1 MLIPRGLLAA
11 DPFRMPVEEVDVLV
25 VGSGV
30 AGLSA
35 ALAVPAGRT
44 VLLAS
49 KDRLGHSAT
58 RYAQGGIAAVL
69 DPEGWAGDSVAEH
82 VADTLAAG
90 AGLCDP
96 VAVLTLVEEG
106 ANAIADL
113 RKLGVG
119 FDTDPSGPGEL
130 ARTREGGHSR
140 SRVVHAGGDA
150 TGAELERAL
159 TEAVRAIPS
168 VRAAE
173 HAFLVDLLTT
183 DGRVTGALLW
193 ADGGPRLVRAGAV
206 VLASGGAGQLF
217 ADTTNPPLSTGDG
230 IAAALGAGAVLAD
243 LEFVQFHPTALH
255 VEGDADRPGDHPG
268 GPPKPSDFPGDHPG
282 GPPEPPRPL
291 ISEAMR
297 GEGAVL
303 RDGDGSPVMAGVHPL
318 GDLAP
323 RDVVTRAMAA
333 RMAATGAR
341 HLWLDA
347 TSIPAE
353 HLERR
358 FPTILARCRAGGIDP
373 SRQPIPVSPAAHH
386 LMGGVV
392 TDLDGRTSLPGLFA
406 VGEAA
411 CTGVHGAN
419 RLASNSLLEG
429 VVFAARIG
437 NALAEDPKLE
447 APWPG
452 GSGDWS
458 DGARVGGRGAVDN
471 PAQLHHGVGYA
482 PPPGDPATAGRG
494 AARPGAGG
502 SGASVV
508 RGPGRP
514 GPRGPGGLPAAGA
527 GRGGCGARAGPG
539 GAGPGGGLGRPRRGP
554 GGRGGLG
561 GPAGGPGL
569 GGRRRGVLGGRGGLV
584 GPLDLL
590 LEGADPLLEPGDLV
604 PAGHAEDAELALD
617 LPLDQAAHDLAVLL
631 GPAHQ
636 ILGDPS
642 NLGRLNLAL
651 LGEQGRDPLGLG
663 PGQVAEARQ
672 RL

>member
-1 MLIPRGLLAA
+1 MLIPRGLLVVDHGVAE
-11 DPFRMPVEEVDVLV
+11 EEVDVLV

-35 ALAVPAGRT
+35 ALAVPAGLT
-44 VLLAS
+44 VLLAT

-69 DPEGWAGDSVAEH
+69 GPEPLGSGPGGWVQDSVAEH

-96 VAVLTLVEEG
+96 VAVQLLAAEG
-106 ANAIADL
+106 AQAIADL
-113 RKLGVG
+113 RARGVR
-119 FDTDPSGPGEL
+119 FDRAELDGGL

-159 TEAVRAIPS
+159 TEAVRADPA
-168 VRAAE
+168 VRSAE
-173 HAFLVDLLTT
+173 HTFLVDLLTT

-193 ADGGPRLVRAGAV
+193 SGGPRLVRAGAV
-206 VLASGGAGQLF
+206 VLASGGAGQLY

-230 IAAALGAGAVLAD
+230 IAAALRAGAVLAD

-255 VEGDADRPGDHPG
+255 VAFDPPDRPGDPPG
-268 GPPKPSDFPGDHPG
+268 GPPD
-282 GPPEPPRPL
+282 PPRPL

-303 RDGDGSPVMAGVHPL
+303 RDGDGSPVMDGVHPL

-323 RDVVTRAMAA
+323 RDVVTRAMAS

-347 TSIPAE
+347 TAIPARQ
-353 HLERR
+353 LERR
-358 FPTILARCRAGGIDP
+358 FPTILARCRAAGIDP
-373 SRQPIPVSPAAHH
+373 SRQPIPVSPAAHY

-392 TDLDGRTSLPGLFA
+392 TDLDGRTTLPGLFA

-437 NALAEDPKLE
+437 QALAG
-447 APWPG
+447 PG
-452 GSGDWS
+452 PGPGF
-458 DGARVGGRGAVDN
+458 GQGPGAVDD
-471 PAQLHHGVGYA
+471 PAQPSLGVGYA
-482 PPPGDPATAGRG
+482 PPPGDLAAAGPG
-494 AARPGAGG
+494 AARPGAA
-502 SGASVV
+502 GA
-508 RGPGRP
+508 G
-514 GPRGPGGLPAAGA
+514 AAGA
-527 GRGGCGARAGPG
+527 GMWEPGMWEPGWGGCGCGCG
-539 GAGPGGGLGRPRRGP
+539 G
-554 GGRGGLG
+554 
-561 GPAGGPGL
+561 
-569 GGRRRGVLGGRGGLV
+569 
-584 GPLDLL
+584 
-590 LEGADPLLEPGDLV
+590 
-604 PAGHAEDAELALD
+604 
-617 LPLDQAAHDLAVLL
+617 
-631 GPAHQ
+631 
-636 ILGDPS
+636 
-642 NLGRLNLAL
+642 
-651 LGEQGRDPLGLG
+651 
-663 PGQVAEARQ
+663 
-672 RL
+672 

>member
-11 DPFRMPVEEVDVLV
+11 DLSSTAAEEVDVLV

-35 ALAVPAGRT
+35 APAVPAGRS
-44 VLLAS
+44 VLLAT

-69 DPEGWAGDSVAEH
+69 DVVDGHDSVAEH

-96 VAVLTLVEEG
+96 VAVGMLAAEG
-106 ANAIADL
+106 GRAVDDL
-113 RKLGVG
+113 LARGVR
-119 FDTDPSGPGEL
+119 FDRDGSAGEL

-159 TEAVRAIPS
+159 TEAVRANPAVAS
-168 VRAAE
+168 AE
-173 HAFLVDLLTT
+173 HTFLVDLVTR
-183 DGRVTGALLW
+183 DGRVVGALLW
-193 ADGGPRLVRAGAV
+193 SDGRPRLARARAV

-217 ADTTNPPLSTGDG
+217 AETTNPPLSTGDG
-230 IAAALGAGAVLAD
+230 IAAALRAGAVLAD
-243 LEFVQFHPTALH
+243 MEFVQFHPTALH
-255 VEGDADRPGDHPG
+255 TDGD
-268 GPPKPSDFPGDHPG
+268 
-282 GPPEPPRPL
+282 PRPL

-303 RDGDGSPVMAGVHPL
+303 RDLDGEPVMAGVHPL

-358 FPTILARCRAGGIDP
+358 FPTILARCRVAGIEP
-373 SRQPIPVSPAAHH
+373 TRQPIPVSPAAHY

-437 NALAEDPKLE
+437 RALEE
-447 APWPG
+447 EGPG
-452 GSGDWS
+452 AVGP
-458 DGARVGGRGAVDN
+458 GAVGPGAMGPGAVGPGAVDSAEPSN
-471 PAQLHHGVGYA
+471 RRWATLPKGA
-482 PPPGDPATAGRG
+482 PQTRGRG
-494 AARPGAGG
+494 EARLARGRGEARLDADALAALPVALGRRVVREAARQAGVAAPDAAACDRVLRLTEAADGAETHW
-502 SGASVV
+502 
-508 RGPGRP
+508 
-514 GPRGPGGLPAAGA
+514 
-527 GRGGCGARAGPG
+527 RGGVAVRD
-539 GAGPGGGLGRPRRGP
+539 GRWVR
-554 GGRGGLG
+554 
-561 GPAGGPGL
+561 
-569 GGRRRGVLGGRGGLV
+569 VV
-584 GPLDLL
+584 
-590 LEGADPLLEPGDLV
+590 V
-604 PAGHAEDAELALD
+604 PAD
-617 LPLDQAAHDLAVLL
+617 
-631 GPAHQ
+631 
-636 ILGDPS
+636 
-642 NLGRLNLAL
+642 
-651 LGEQGRDPLGLG
+651 
-663 PGQVAEARQ
+663 
-672 RL
+672 

>member
-11 DPFRMPVEEVDVLV
+11 DRWRGFPDGRPAEAVDVLV

-35 ALAVPAGRT
+35 ALAVPPGRT
-44 VLLAS
+44 VLLAT

-69 DPEGWAGDSVAEH
+69 DLVTDSVAEH

-96 VAVLTLVEEG
+96 VAVETLVARGVRFDREG
-106 ANAIADL
+106 PA
-113 RKLGVG
+113 
-119 FDTDPSGPGEL
+119 GEL

-159 TEAVRAIPS
+159 TEAVRATPF
-168 VRAAE
+168 VRSLE
-173 HAFLVDLLTT
+173 HAFLVDLLTA

-193 ADGGPRLVRAGAV
+193 SGGRPRVVRAGAV
-206 VLASGGAGQLF
+206 ILASGGAGQLY

-230 IAAALGAGAVLAD
+230 VAAALRAGVVLAD

-255 VEGDADRPGDHPG
+255 VDGD
-268 GPPKPSDFPGDHPG
+268 
-282 GPPEPPRPL
+282 PRPL

-303 RDGDGSPVMAGVHPL
+303 RDGDGAPVMAGVHPL

-323 RDVVTRAMAA
+323 RDVVTRAVAA

-353 HLERR
+353 QLERR
-358 FPTILARCRAGGIDP
+358 FPTILARCHAAGIEP
-373 SRQPIPVSPAAHH
+373 SRQPIPVSPAAHY
-386 LMGGVV
+386 LMGGVL

-406 VGEAA
+406 VGEVA

-437 NALAEDPKLE
+437 RALEGPVDSPAQP
-447 APWPG
+447 PWWSATLPSG
-452 GSGDWS
+452 GPPP
-458 DGARVGGRGAVDN
+458 AGRGDAR
-471 PAQLHHGVGYA
+471 A
-482 PPPGDPATAGRG
+482 G
-494 AARPGAGG
+494 AARPG
-502 SGASVV
+502 VV
-508 RGPGRP
+508 R
-514 GPRGPGGLPAAGA
+514 AGA
-527 GRGGCGARAGPG
+527 GTGGVRARLRRLMTDRVGVVRSGAGLAEAVAELDALAEAVLDRLAGDLGEPGLADLAGPG
-539 GAGPGGGLGRPRRGP
+539 SEVFETANLVQLGR
-554 GGRGGLG
+554 
-561 GPAGGPGL
+561 A
-569 GGRRRGVLGGRGGLV
+569 V
-584 GPLDLL
+584 
-590 LEGADPLLEPGDLV
+590 
-604 PAGHAEDAELALD
+604 AELAVRREESRGGHWRSDHPAPVEAWRVRQTMTRTAAGD
-617 LPLDQAAHDLAVLL
+617 LEAGLLAV
-631 GPAHQ
+631 PAAVEA
-636 ILGDPS
+636 
-642 NLGRLNLAL
+642 GR
-651 LGEQGRDPLGLG
+651 
-663 PGQVAEARQ
+663 
-672 RL
+672 

>member
-1 MLIPRGLLAA
+1 MLIPRRLLAA
-11 DPFRMPVEEVDVLV
+11 PAGLPRPVPPDAEVDVLV

-35 ALAVPAGRT
+35 ALAVPPGRT
-44 VLLAS
+44 VLLAT

-69 DPEGWAGDSVAEH
+69 DLVSDSVAEH

-96 VAVLTLVEEG
+96 VAVRTLVCEG
-106 ANAIADL
+106 SQAIVDL
-113 RKLGVG
+113 LDCGVRFDRDGLG
-119 FDTDPSGPGEL
+119 GEL

-159 TEAVRAIPS
+159 TEAVRSVPAIRS
-168 VRAAE
+168 VE
-173 HAFLVDLLTT
+173 HAFLVDLVTE
-183 DGRVTGALLW
+183 DGRVSGALLW

-230 IAAALGAGAVLAD
+230 IAAALRAGAVLAD

-255 VEGDADRPGDHPG
+255 IDGD
-268 GPPKPSDFPGDHPG
+268 
-282 GPPEPPRPL
+282 PRPL

-303 RDGDGSPVMAGVHPL
+303 RDGDGIPVMAGVHPL

-323 RDVVTRAMAA
+323 RDVVTRAVAA

-353 HLERR
+353 QLEHR
-358 FPTILARCRAGGIDP
+358 FPTILARCRAAGIEP
-373 SRQPIPVSPAAHH
+373 TRQPIPVSPAAHY

-429 VVFAARIG
+429 VVFAA
-437 NALAEDPKLE
+437 
-447 APWPG
+447 
-452 GSGDWS
+452 
-458 DGARVGGRGAVDN
+458 
-471 PAQLHHGVGYA
+471 
-482 PPPGDPATAGRG
+482 
-494 AARPGAGG
+494 
-502 SGASVV
+502 
-508 RGPGRP
+508 
-514 GPRGPGGLPAAGA
+514 
-527 GRGGCGARAGPG
+527 
-539 GAGPGGGLGRPRRGP
+539 
-554 GGRGGLG
+554 
-561 GPAGGPGL
+561 
-569 GGRRRGVLGGRGGLV
+569 LV
-584 GPLDLL
+584 GRAL
-590 LEGADPLLEPGDLV
+590 LEGAAAGAASGAVDSPHRVPGRWATLPEGAPFAAGEVSARPGPGHSGPGHSGPRQAEPGYPVAVRGRLRRVMTDRVGVVRSGAGLVEAIGELDRLAADLEPPG
-604 PAGHAEDAELALD
+604 AGHPGPGHFEVANLVQLGRAVAELALRREESRGGHWRSD
-617 LPLDQAAHDLAVLL
+617 HPEPVAAWRIRQTLVRTEAGELRTGVLAV
-631 GPAHQ
+631 PEEEAV
-636 ILGDPS
+636 
-642 NLGRLNLAL
+642 
-651 LGEQGRDPLGLG
+651 E
-663 PGQVAEARQ
+663 VAEVGCP
-672 RL
+672 

>member
-1 MLIPRGLLAA
+1 MSSCEERMLIPRGLLAA
-11 DPFRMPVEEVDVLV
+11 DNRRGPSGARPAEEVDVLV

-35 ALAVPAGRT
+35 ALAVPAGQT
-44 VLLAS
+44 VLLAT

-69 DPEGWAGDSVAEH
+69 DLVSDSVAEH

-96 VAVLTLVEEG
+96 VAVETLVAEG
-106 ANAIADL
+106 AQAIADL
-113 RKLGVG
+113 RARGVR
-119 FDTDPSGPGEL
+119 FDREGPAGEL

-159 TEAVRAIPS
+159 TEAVRATPA
-168 VRAAE
+168 VRSLE
-173 HAFLVDLLTT
+173 HAFLVDLLTR

-193 ADGGPRLVRAGAV
+193 SGGQPREVRAGAV
-206 VLASGGAGQLF
+206 VLASGGAGQLY

-230 IAAALGAGAVLAD
+230 VAAALRAGAVLAD

-255 VEGDADRPGDHPG
+255 VEGDQARSPGDHPG
-268 GPPKPSDFPGDHPG
+268 GPPD
-282 GPPEPPRPL
+282 PPRPL

-303 RDGDGSPVMAGVHPL
+303 RDGDGTPVMAGVHPL

-353 HLERR
+353 QLERR
-358 FPTILARCRAGGIDP
+358 FPTILARCRAAGIEP
-373 SRQPIPVSPAAHH
+373 SRQPIPVSPAAHY
-386 LMGGVV
+386 LMGGVL

-437 NALAEDPKLE
+437 RALEE
-447 APWPG
+447 
-452 GSGDWS
+452 
-458 DGARVGGRGAVDN
+458 AVDS
-471 PAQLHHGVGYA
+471 PAQPACWSATLPSGG
-482 PPPGDPATAGRG
+482 PPPGGRVES
-494 AARPGAGG
+494 RPG
-502 SGASVV
+502 
-508 RGPGRP
+508 
-514 GPRGPGGLPAAGA
+514 
-527 GRGGCGARAGPG
+527 RA
-539 GAGPGGGLGRPRRGP
+539 
-554 GGRGGLG
+554 
-561 GPAGGPGL
+561 AGGPGAGT
-569 GGRRRGVLGGRGGLV
+569 GGVRARLRRLMTDRVGVVRSAGGLAEALAELDALAADLGAPGLAA
-584 GPLDLL
+584 GPDGPGLAGDLAGGPDGPGL
-590 LEGADPLLEPGDLV
+590 AVDLADPGPDAFETANLV
-604 PAGHAEDAELALD
+604 QLGRAVAELALRREESRGGHWRSD
-617 LPLDQAAHDLAVLL
+617 HPAPVEAWRVRQTLARTASGELEAGLLAV
-631 GPAHQ
+631 PA
-636 ILGDPS
+636 
-642 NLGRLNLAL
+642 A
-651 LGEQGRDPLGLG
+651 
-663 PGQVAEARQ
+663 AEAGR
-672 RL
+672 

>member
-11 DPFRMPVEEVDVLV
+11 PTDQGTPVVEQVDVLV

-35 ALAVPAGRT
+35 ALAVPEGLR
-44 VLLAS
+44 VLLAT

-69 DPEGWAGDSVAEH
+69 DLVDDSVAGH

-96 VAVLTLVEEG
+96 AAVRMLAAEG
-106 ANAIADL
+106 GQAIADL
-113 RKLGVG
+113 RARGVR
-119 FDTDPSGPGEL
+119 FDQGELDGEL

-159 TEAVRAIPS
+159 TEAVRAAPA
-168 VRAAE
+168 VRSAE
-173 HAFLVDLLTT
+173 HAFLVDLVTT
-183 DGRVTGALLW
+183 DDRVTGALLW
-193 ADGGPRLVRAGAV
+193 SDGGPRLVRAGAV
-206 VLASGGAGQLF
+206 VLASGGAGQLY

-230 IAAALGAGAVLAD
+230 VAAALRAGAVLAD

-255 VEGDADRPGDHPG
+255 VDGD
-268 GPPKPSDFPGDHPG
+268 
-282 GPPEPPRPL
+282 PRPL

-303 RDGDGSPVMAGVHPL
+303 RDGDGTPLMAGVHPL

-347 TSIPAE
+347 TSVPAE

-358 FPTILARCRAGGIDP
+358 FPTILARCRAAGIDP
-373 SRQPIPVSPAAHH
+373 SRQPIPVSPAAHY

-437 NALAEDPKLE
+437 
-447 APWPG
+447 
-452 GSGDWS
+452 
-458 DGARVGGRGAVDN
+458 RVLDRGPVDN
-471 PAQLHHGVGYA
+471 PAHPPHPFGYA
-482 PPPGDPATAGRG
+482 PPPGDPTAAGPDTT
-494 AARPGAGG
+494 RPGA
-502 SGASVV
+502 A
-508 RGPGRP
+508 GPG
-514 GPRGPGGLPAAGA
+514 AGA
-527 GRGGCGARAGPG
+527 GWVRGRVRRLMTDKVGVVRSGEGLAEAMGELERLTMDLGDPGPEVFE
-539 GAGPGGGLGRPRRGP
+539 AANLVQLGR
-554 GGRGGLG
+554 
-561 GPAGGPGL
+561 A
-569 GGRRRGVLGGRGGLV
+569 V
-584 GPLDLL
+584 
-590 LEGADPLLEPGDLV
+590 
-604 PAGHAEDAELALD
+604 AELAARREESRGGHWRSDHPAPVDAWRVRQTLARTAD
-617 LPLDQAAHDLAVLL
+617 GALEAGLLAVPEDGG
-631 GPAHQ
+631 GPVTVAV
-636 ILGDPS
+636 PE
-642 NLGRLNLAL
+642 R
-651 LGEQGRDPLGLG
+651 
-663 PGQVAEARQ
+663 AEAGR
-672 RL
+672 

>member
-1 MLIPRGLLAA
+1 MLIPRGLLA
-11 DPFRMPVEEVDVLV
+11 DPAGSRREAGPGLPGPAGPFPAAAEVDVLV

-35 ALAVPAGRT
+35 ALAVPPGRT
-44 VLLAS
+44 VLLAT

-69 DPEGWAGDSVAEH
+69 DLVDDSVAEH

-96 VAVLTLVEEG
+96 VAVRTLVEEG
-106 ANAIADL
+106 GQAIADL
-113 RKLGVG
+113 LARGVG
-119 FDTDPSGPGEL
+119 FDSDPSGPRQL

-159 TEAVRAIPS
+159 TEAVRATPS
-168 VRAAE
+168 VRSVE
-173 HAFLVDLLTT
+173 HAFLVDLVTH

-193 ADGGPRLVRAGAV
+193 ADGGPHLVRAGAV

-230 IAAALGAGAVLAD
+230 IAAALRAGAVLAD

-255 VEGDADRPGDHPG
+255 LDDDPGPPGDHPG
-268 GPPKPSDFPGDHPG
+268 GPPD
-282 GPPEPPRPL
+282 PPRPL

-323 RDVVTRAMAA
+323 RDVVTRAVAA

-347 TSIPAE
+347 TGIPAD

-358 FPTILARCRAGGIDP
+358 FPTILARCRAAGIDP
-373 SRQPIPVSPAAHH
+373 SRQPIPVSPAAHY
-386 LMGGVV
+386 LMGGVL
-392 TDLDGRTSLPGLFA
+392 TDLDGRTSLPGLYA

-437 NALAEDPKLE
+437 RALAEPSD
-447 APWPG
+447 PG
-452 GSGDWS
+452 GLWVEGVWSGTTS
-458 DGARVGGRGAVDN
+458 SAGVEALAVGPAATGPTATGPAAAGAVDN
-471 PAQLHHGVGYA
+471 PGQPVPGFGYA
-482 PPPGDPATAGRG
+482 PPPGDPPAAGRG
-494 AARPGAGG
+494 ETWPGG
-502 SGASVV
+502 SAVV
-508 RGPGRP
+508 RARLRRVMTDRVGVVRSGEGLAEAIAELERLNVNLGDP
-514 GPRGPGGLPAAGA
+514 GPEGFEAANLVQ
-527 GRGGCGARAGPG
+527 
-539 GAGPGGGLGRPRRGP
+539 LGR
-554 GGRGGLG
+554 
-561 GPAGGPGL
+561 A
-569 GGRRRGVLGGRGGLV
+569 V
-584 GPLDLL
+584 
-590 LEGADPLLEPGDLV
+590 
-604 PAGHAEDAELALD
+604 AELAARREESRGGHWRSDHPAPVEAWRVRQTLTRSPDGGLD
-617 LPLDQAAHDLAVLL
+617 TGLLAV
-631 GPAHQ
+631 PA
-636 ILGDPS
+636 
-642 NLGRLNLAL
+642 A
-651 LGEQGRDPLGLG
+651 E
-663 PGQVAEARQ
+663 EAR
-672 RL
+672 R

>member
-11 DPFRMPVEEVDVLV
+11 GLPRGLPSLQGTTPAEEVDVLV

-44 VLLAS
+44 VLLAT
-49 KDRLGHSAT
+49 KNRLGHSAT

-69 DPEGWAGDSVAEH
+69 DPGGPGGLPVPGGDSVAEH

-96 VAVLTLVEEG
+96 VAVRMLAAEG
-106 ANAIADL
+106 GQAIAGL
-113 RKLGVG
+113 RARGVR
-119 FDTDPSGPGEL
+119 FDRAGLDGEL

-140 SRVVHAGGDA
+140 PRVVHAGGDA

-159 TEAVRAIPS
+159 TEAVRADPAVHGI
-168 VRAAE
+168 E
-173 HAFLVDLLTT
+173 HAFLVDLVT
-183 DGRVTGALLW
+183 DGGRVTGALLW
-193 ADGGPRLVRAGAV
+193 VDGRPRLVRASAV
-206 VLASGGAGQLF
+206 VLASGGAGQLY

-230 IAAALGAGAVLAD
+230 LAAALRAGAVLAD

-255 VEGDADRPGDHPG
+255 VDAGPDSPGHHPD
-268 GPPKPSDFPGDHPG
+268 GPPDPT
-282 GPPEPPRPL
+282 RPL

-303 RDGDGSPVMAGVHPL
+303 RDGDGTPVMAGLHPL

-323 RDVVTRAMAA
+323 RDVVTRAVAA

-358 FPTILARCRAGGIDP
+358 FPTILARCRAAGIEP
-373 SRQPIPVSPAAHH
+373 SRQPIPVSPAAHY

-392 TDLDGRTSLPGLFA
+392 TDLDGRSTLSGLFA

-437 NALAEDPKLE
+437 RALSEGE
-447 APWPG
+447 AGWESG
-452 GSGDWS
+452 IGSGA
-458 DGARVGGRGAVDN
+458 GAEPEAGAVDDG
-471 PAQLHHGVGYA
+471 AQPVPDVGYA
-482 PPPGDPATAGRG
+482 PPPGDP
-494 AARPGAGG
+494 
-502 SGASVV
+502 
-508 RGPGRP
+508 
-514 GPRGPGGLPAAGA
+514 PAA
-527 GRGGCGARAGPG
+527 GRGGARPGPGVGDRPAVGWGGARPG
-539 GAGPGGGLGRPRRGP
+539 RAGAGGVRDRLRRVMTDRVGVVRSGEGLAEAVAELERLAGELGDLGDPGPELFEVANLVQLGR
-554 GGRGGLG
+554 
-561 GPAGGPGL
+561 
-569 GGRRRGVLGGRGGLV
+569 GV
-584 GPLDLL
+584 
-590 LEGADPLLEPGDLV
+590 
-604 PAGHAEDAELALD
+604 AELARRREESRGGHWRSDHPAPVEAWRVRQTLSRTAEGGLD
-617 LPLDQAAHDLAVLL
+617 AGLLAVAA
-631 GPAHQ
+631 PEEV
-636 ILGDPS
+636 
-642 NLGRLNLAL
+642 GR
-651 LGEQGRDPLGLG
+651 
-663 PGQVAEARQ
+663 
-672 RL
+672 

>member
-11 DPFRMPVEEVDVLV
+11 DPTELAGEEVDVLV

-35 ALAVPAGRT
+35 ALAVPAGLR
-44 VLLAS
+44 VLLAT

-69 DPEGWAGDSVAEH
+69 DPEGSGEPQGGAPVGWVDDSVAEH

-96 VAVLTLVEEG
+96 VAVAMLVAEG
-106 ANAIADL
+106 GQAIADL
-113 RKLGVG
+113 RARGVR
-119 FDTDPSGPGEL
+119 FDLDGPAGAL

-159 TEAVRAIPS
+159 TEAVRAAPA
-168 VRAAE
+168 VRSLE
-173 HAFLVDLLTT
+173 HAFLVDLPTR

-193 ADGGPRLVRAGAV
+193 VDGRPRLVRAGAV
-206 VLASGGAGQLF
+206 VLASGGAGQLY

-230 IAAALGAGAVLAD
+230 VAAALRAGAVLAD

-255 VEGDADRPGDHPG
+255 LDGDPGH
-268 GPPKPSDFPGDHPG
+268 
-282 GPPEPPRPL
+282 PRPL

-303 RDGDGSPVMAGVHPL
+303 RDGGGTPVMAGVHPL

-323 RDVVTRAMAA
+323 RDMVTRAVAA

-347 TSIPAE
+347 TSIPPE
-353 HLERR
+353 RLERR
-358 FPTILARCRAGGIDP
+358 FPTILARCRAGGIEP
-373 SRQPIPVSPAAHH
+373 SRRPIPVSPAAHY
-386 LMGGVV
+386 LMGGVL

-437 NALAEDPKLE
+437 RALAE
-447 APWPG
+447 G
-452 GSGDWS
+452 GV
-458 DGARVGGRGAVDN
+458 GAGGGIWVEVGIGAGAVDS
-471 PAQLHHGVGYA
+471 PAQPSPEVGYA
-482 PPPGDPATAGRG
+482 PPPGAARPAAGRG
-494 AARPGAGG
+494 D
-502 SGASVV
+502 
-508 RGPGRP
+508 GR
-514 GPRGPGGLPAAGA
+514 PAAGQA
-527 GRGGCGARAGPG
+527 GARPRDPDAEAGPG
-539 GAGPGGGLGRPRRGP
+539 TRAGTAAGADGVRARLRRLMTDKVGVVRSGEGLAEAVEELERLKVEPTGPGAFETANLVQVGRAVAELAARREESRGGHWRSDHPAPVEAWRVRQTLARTEDGGLET
-554 GGRGGLG
+554 GLL
-561 GPAGGPGL
+561 A
-569 GGRRRGVLGGRGGLV
+569 
-584 GPLDLL
+584 
-590 LEGADPLLEPGDLV
+590 V
-604 PAGHAEDAELALD
+604 PAGE
-617 LPLDQAAHDLAVLL
+617 
-631 GPAHQ
+631 
-636 ILGDPS
+636 
-642 NLGRLNLAL
+642 
-651 LGEQGRDPLGLG
+651 
-663 PGQVAEARQ
+663 EAR
-672 RL
+672 R

>member
-11 DPFRMPVEEVDVLV
+11 DLSSMAAEEVDVLV

-35 ALAVPAGRT
+35 ALAVPAGRS
-44 VLLAS
+44 VLLAT

-58 RYAQGGIAAVL
+58 RYAQGGIAAAL
-69 DPEGWAGDSVAEH
+69 DVVDGHDSVAQH

-96 VAVLTLVEEG
+96 VAVGMLAAEG
-106 ANAIADL
+106 GRAVDDL
-113 RKLGVG
+113 LARGVR
-119 FDTDPSGPGEL
+119 FDRDGSAGEL

-159 TEAVRAIPS
+159 TEAVRANPAVAS
-168 VRAAE
+168 AE
-173 HAFLVDLLTT
+173 HTFLVDLVTR
-183 DGRVTGALLW
+183 DGRVVGALLW
-193 ADGGPRLVRAGAV
+193 RDGRPRLVRARAV

-230 IAAALGAGAVLAD
+230 IAAALRAGAALAD
-243 LEFVQFHPTALH
+243 MEFVQFHPTALH
-255 VEGDADRPGDHPG
+255 IDGD
-268 GPPKPSDFPGDHPG
+268 
-282 GPPEPPRPL
+282 PRPL

-303 RDGDGSPVMAGVHPL
+303 RDLDGEPVMAGVHPL

-358 FPTILARCRAGGIDP
+358 FPTILARCRAAGIEP
-373 SRQPIPVSPAAHH
+373 TRQPIPVSPAAHY

-437 NALAEDPKLE
+437 RALEE
-447 APWPG
+447 EGPG
-452 GSGDWS
+452 AVGP
-458 DGARVGGRGAVDN
+458 GAVGPGAVDGAQPSN
-471 PAQLHHGVGYA
+471 RRWATLPKGAPQTRGRDEARHPEDEARHPEDEACHQEGGARPRVVRERLRRLMTDRVGVVRSEGGLTEAMSDLERLNLGPGSTGPEGFEVANLAQLGWAV
-482 PPPGDPATAGRG
+482 
-494 AARPGAGG
+494 
-502 SGASVV
+502 
-508 RGPGRP
+508 
-514 GPRGPGGLPAAGA
+514 
-527 GRGGCGARAGPG
+527 
-539 GAGPGGGLGRPRRGP
+539 
-554 GGRGGLG
+554 
-561 GPAGGPGL
+561 
-569 GGRRRGVLGGRGGLV
+569 
-584 GPLDLL
+584 
-590 LEGADPLLEPGDLV
+590 
-604 PAGHAEDAELALD
+604 AELALRREESRGGHWRCD
-617 LPLDQAAHDLAVLL
+617 HPAPVEAWRVRQTLTRTAGGELEAGLLAV
-631 GPAHQ
+631 PE
-636 ILGDPS
+636 I
-642 NLGRLNLAL
+642 
-651 LGEQGRDPLGLG
+651 
-663 PGQVAEARQ
+663 AEVVP
-672 RL
+672 

>member
-11 DPFRMPVEEVDVLV
+11 DLARMPSEEVDVLV

-35 ALAVPAGRT
+35 ALAVPPGRS
-44 VLLAS
+44 VLLAT

-69 DPEGWAGDSVAEH
+69 DLVSDSVAEH

-96 VAVLTLVEEG
+96 VAVRALVSEG
-106 ANAIADL
+106 GQAIADL
-113 RKLGVG
+113 RARGVR
-119 FDTDPSGPGEL
+119 FDREPAPAGGDRPAGGL

-159 TEAVRAIPS
+159 TEAVRSDAA
-168 VRAAE
+168 VRSTE
-173 HAFLVDLLTT
+173 HTFLVDLVTAG
-183 DGRVTGALLW
+183 GRVVGALLW
-193 ADGGPRLVRAGAV
+193 CEGRPRLVRAGAV
-206 VLASGGAGQLF
+206 VLASGGAGQLY

-230 IAAALGAGAVLAD
+230 IAAALRAGAVLAD

-255 VEGDADRPGDHPG
+255 IDGD
-268 GPPKPSDFPGDHPG
+268 
-282 GPPEPPRPL
+282 PRPL

-323 RDVVTRAMAA
+323 RDVVTRAVAA

-347 TSIPAE
+347 TSVPAD

-358 FPTILARCRAGGIDP
+358 FPTILARCRAAGIEP
-373 SRQPIPVSPAAHH
+373 TRQPIPVSPAAHY

-392 TDLDGRTSLPGLFA
+392 TDLDGRTTLPGLFA

-437 NALAEDPKLE
+437 RALAE
-447 APWPG
+447 APGAPEKPARLRSEGAG
-452 GSGDWS
+452 GV
-458 DGARVGGRGAVDN
+458 DGPARAA
-471 PAQLHHGVGYA
+471 PAVGYA
-482 PPPGDPATAGRG
+482 PPPGDPRAAGPG
-494 AARPGAGG
+494 AARSGARTG
-502 SGASVV
+502 SGT
-508 RGPGRP
+508 
-514 GPRGPGGLPAAGA
+514 GPGGLRGRVRRLMTERVGVVRSGEGLAEAVAELERLDGVPGDPGPGRRAVASGAPGPAAFEVA
-527 GRGGCGARAGPG
+527 NLVQ
-539 GAGPGGGLGRPRRGP
+539 LGR
-554 GGRGGLG
+554 
-561 GPAGGPGL
+561 A
-569 GGRRRGVLGGRGGLV
+569 V
-584 GPLDLL
+584 
-590 LEGADPLLEPGDLV
+590 
-604 PAGHAEDAELALD
+604 AELALRREESRGGHWRSD
-617 LPLDQAAHDLAVLL
+617 HPVPVEAWRVRQTLTRSAEGALVAGLLAV
-631 GPAHQ
+631 PA
-636 ILGDPS
+636 
-642 NLGRLNLAL
+642 A
-651 LGEQGRDPLGLG
+651 
-663 PGQVAEARQ
+663 AEVCP
-672 RL
+672 

>member
-11 DPFRMPVEEVDVLV
+11 PTDRSDRAAEDVDVLV

-35 ALAVPAGRT
+35 ALAVPEGLT
-44 VLLAS
+44 VLLAT

-69 DPEGWAGDSVAEH
+69 DLVDDSVAAH

-96 VAVLTLVEEG
+96 VAVRMLAAEG
-106 ANAIADL
+106 GQAIADL
-113 RKLGVG
+113 RARGVR
-119 FDTDPSGPGEL
+119 FDQAELDGEL

-159 TEAVRAIPS
+159 TEAVRAS
-168 VRAAE
+168 AAVRSAE
-173 HAFLVDLLTT
+173 HTFLVDLVTT
-183 DGRVTGALLW
+183 DDRVTGALLW
-193 ADGGPRLVRAGAV
+193 SGGRPRLVRTGAV
-206 VLASGGAGQLF
+206 VLASGGAGQLY

-230 IAAALGAGAVLAD
+230 VAAALRAGAVLAD

-255 VEGDADRPGDHPG
+255 VDGD
-268 GPPKPSDFPGDHPG
+268 
-282 GPPEPPRPL
+282 PRPL

-303 RDGDGSPVMAGVHPL
+303 RDGDGTPLMAGVHPL

-347 TSIPAE
+347 TSVPAD

-358 FPTILARCRAGGIDP
+358 FPTILARCRAAGIDP
-373 SRQPIPVSPAAHH
+373 SRQPIPVSPAAHY

-437 NALAEDPKLE
+437 
-447 APWPG
+447 
-452 GSGDWS
+452 
-458 DGARVGGRGAVDN
+458 RVLGRGAVDS
-471 PAQLHHGVGYA
+471 PAHPPHLFGYA
-482 PPPGDPATAGRG
+482 PPPGDPTPAGPGTPRPDGAGRDGAGPDGAGRDGAGRDGAGRG
-494 AARPGAGG
+494 AAGA
-502 SGASVV
+502 
-508 RGPGRP
+508 
-514 GPRGPGGLPAAGA
+514 AAGA
-527 GRGGCGARAGPG
+527 GWVKGRVRRLMTEKVGVVRSGEGLAEAMGELERLTVDLGDPGPEVFEVANLVQLGRAVAELAARREESRGGHWRSDHPAPVAAWRVRHTLTRTA
-539 GAGPGGGLGRPRRGP
+539 GGGLEA
-554 GGRGGLG
+554 GL
-561 GPAGGPGL
+561 
-569 GGRRRGVLGGRGGLV
+569 
-584 GPLDLL
+584 
-590 LEGADPLLEPGDLV
+590 
-604 PAGHAEDAELALD
+604 
-617 LPLDQAAHDLAVLL
+617 LAVPED
-631 GPAHQ
+631 GGAPVTVAVAAT
-636 ILGDPS
+636 PEV
-642 NLGRLNLAL
+642 GR
-651 LGEQGRDPLGLG
+651 
-663 PGQVAEARQ
+663 
-672 RL
+672 

>member
-1 MLIPRGLLAA
+1 MLIPRGLLA
-11 DPFRMPVEEVDVLV
+11 DPAGSRREARPGLPGPFPAAAEVDVLV

-35 ALAVPAGRT
+35 ALAVPPGRT
-44 VLLAS
+44 VLLAT

-69 DPEGWAGDSVAEH
+69 DLVDDSVAEH

-96 VAVLTLVEEG
+96 VAVRTLVEEG
-106 ANAIADL
+106 GQAIADL
-113 RKLGVG
+113 LARGVG
-119 FDTDPSGPGEL
+119 FDSDPSGPRQL

-159 TEAVRAIPS
+159 TEAVRATPS
-168 VRAAE
+168 VRSVE
-173 HAFLVDLLTT
+173 HAFLVDLVTH

-193 ADGGPRLVRAGAV
+193 ADGGPHLVRAGAV

-230 IAAALGAGAVLAD
+230 IAAALRAGAVLAD
-243 LEFVQFHPTALH
+243 MEFVQFHPTALH
-255 VEGDADRPGDHPG
+255 LDGDPNPPGDHPG
-268 GPPKPSDFPGDHPG
+268 GPPDPDPPGDHPG
-282 GPPEPPRPL
+282 GPPDPPRPL

-323 RDVVTRAMAA
+323 RDVVTRAVAA

-347 TSIPAE
+347 TGIPAD

-358 FPTILARCRAGGIDP
+358 FPTILARCRAAGIDP
-373 SRQPIPVSPAAHH
+373 SRQPIPVSPAAHY
-386 LMGGVV
+386 LMGGVL
-392 TDLDGRTSLPGLFA
+392 TDLDGRTSLPGLYA

-437 NALAEDPKLE
+437 RVLAEPSD
-447 APWPG
+447 PG
-452 GSGDWS
+452 GLWVEGVWSGTTS
-458 DGARVGGRGAVDN
+458 SAGVGARVVGPAATGPAATGPTATGPAATGPAAAGAVDN
-471 PAQLHHGVGYA
+471 PGQPVPGFGYA
-482 PPPGDPATAGRG
+482 PPPGDPPAAGRG
-494 AARPGAGG
+494 ETWPGG
-502 SGASVV
+502 SAVV
-508 RGPGRP
+508 RARLRRVMTDRVGVVRSGEGLAEAIAELERLNVDLGEP
-514 GPRGPGGLPAAGA
+514 GPEGFEAANLVQ
-527 GRGGCGARAGPG
+527 
-539 GAGPGGGLGRPRRGP
+539 LGR
-554 GGRGGLG
+554 
-561 GPAGGPGL
+561 A
-569 GGRRRGVLGGRGGLV
+569 V
-584 GPLDLL
+584 
-590 LEGADPLLEPGDLV
+590 
-604 PAGHAEDAELALD
+604 AELAARREESRGGHWRSDHPAPVEAWRVRQTLTRSPDGGLD
-617 LPLDQAAHDLAVLL
+617 TGLLAV
-631 GPAHQ
+631 PA
-636 ILGDPS
+636 
-642 NLGRLNLAL
+642 
-651 LGEQGRDPLGLG
+651 
-663 PGQVAEARQ
+663 AEEAHR
-672 RL
+672 

>member
-1 MLIPRGLLAA
+1 MLIPRGLLADSA
-11 DPFRMPVEEVDVLV
+11 GPGQDAHAGPPGPDWPLPPAAEVDVLV

-35 ALAVPAGRT
+35 ALAAPAGRT
-44 VLLAS
+44 VLLAT

-69 DPEGWAGDSVAEH
+69 DLVDDSVAEH
-82 VADTLAAG
+82 VADTLTAG

-96 VAVLTLVEEG
+96 VAVRTLVEEG
-106 ANAIADL
+106 GQAIADL
-113 RKLGVG
+113 LARGVG
-119 FDTDPSGPGEL
+119 FDSDPSGPRQL

-159 TEAVRAIPS
+159 TEAVRATPS
-168 VRAAE
+168 VRSVE
-173 HAFLVDLLTT
+173 HAFLVDLVTH

-193 ADGGPRLVRAGAV
+193 ADGGPHLVRAGAV

-230 IAAALGAGAVLAD
+230 IAAALRAGAVLAD
-243 LEFVQFHPTALH
+243 MEFVQFHPTALH
-255 VEGDADRPGDHPG
+255 VDGD
-268 GPPKPSDFPGDHPG
+268 
-282 GPPEPPRPL
+282 PRPL

-303 RDGDGSPVMAGVHPL
+303 RDDDGSPVMAGVHPL

-323 RDVVTRAMAA
+323 RDVVTRAVAA

-347 TSIPAE
+347 TGIPAD

-358 FPTILARCRAGGIDP
+358 FPTILARCRAAGIDP
-373 SRQPIPVSPAAHH
+373 SRQPIPVSPAAHY
-386 LMGGVV
+386 LMGGVL

-437 NALAEDPKLE
+437 RTLKEPE
-447 APWPG
+447 
-452 GSGDWS
+452 
-458 DGARVGGRGAVDN
+458 AVDN
-471 PAQLHHGVGYA
+471 PAQPHSGVGYA
-482 PPPGDPATAGRG
+482 PPPGDPPAAGRG
-494 AARPGAGG
+494 QAR
-502 SGASVV
+502 VV
-508 RGPGRP
+508 RERLRRVMTDRVGVVRSGE
-514 GPRGPGGLPAAGA
+514 GLAEAMA
-527 GRGGCGARAGPG
+527 ELERLNVD
-539 GAGPGGGLGRPRRGP
+539 LGDP
-554 GGRGGLG
+554 
-561 GPAGGPGL
+561 GPAGFEAANLVQL
-569 GGRRRGVLGGRGGLV
+569 GRAV
-584 GPLDLL
+584 
-590 LEGADPLLEPGDLV
+590 
-604 PAGHAEDAELALD
+604 AELAARREESRGGHWRSDHPAPVEAWRVRQTLTRSPDGGLD
-617 LPLDQAAHDLAVLL
+617 TGLLAV
-631 GPAHQ
+631 PTAEEAH
-636 ILGDPS
+636 
-642 NLGRLNLAL
+642 R
-651 LGEQGRDPLGLG
+651 
-663 PGQVAEARQ
+663 
-672 RL
+672 